1 VGDAPTRVIKK
12 VQPEGGGNIFIIDS
26 KTFTLGFDVGR
37 ADPYHIMERRG
48 RFRGSLWLGLGG
60 LRWLVNVIFKLRN
73 STCTLEGFFEFF
85 RDRYRVLE
93 LSCLSNRGG
102 RFLDISEYHSGA
114 QRGSIRL
121 PEGRQG
127 VGWSLFE
134 FQVRKHF
141 LCEIVIPEH
150 RAEAPRMMEEK
161 PPAVEITGIRNISWN
176 HNHQGRNSRWF
187 RKNTRSAPKPSITVT
202 SQPKEKRESR
212 PRMDMAI
219 KTPRPT
225 RISQFEWKPKSRALR
240 ITVDSGSRKKVE
252 WIGLETSIGPNLHPE
267 EPVSGLVGS
276 EAQQPIYCT
285 KGAWWPY

>member
-1 VGDAPTRVIKK
+1 VAEDGSPPSPLPPYPLPHPINQPLLPLHHQTAPVNTQHTIFPASYSHILQYPPPQPYHHPISNPPITAPINQPTTSQPDRPPPIHQNHHSIVDSPVGDAPTRVIKK

-26 KTFTLGFDVGR
+26 KTFTLGFDGGR

-127 VGWSLFE
+127 AGWSLFE

-161 PPAVEITGIRNISWN
+161 PLAVEITGIRNIS
-176 HNHQGRNSRWF
+176 
-187 RKNTRSAPKPSITVT
+187 
-202 SQPKEKRESR
+202 
-212 PRMDMAI
+212 
-219 KTPRPT
+219 
-225 RISQFEWKPKSRALR
+225 
-240 ITVDSGSRKKVE
+240 
-252 WIGLETSIGPNLHPE
+252 
-267 EPVSGLVGS
+267 
-276 EAQQPIYCT
+276 
-285 KGAWWPY
+285 